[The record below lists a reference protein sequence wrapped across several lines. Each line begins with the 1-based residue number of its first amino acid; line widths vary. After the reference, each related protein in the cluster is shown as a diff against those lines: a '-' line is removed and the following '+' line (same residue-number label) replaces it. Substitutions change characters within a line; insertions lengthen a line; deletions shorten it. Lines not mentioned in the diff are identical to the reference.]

1 MAGKNSD
8 GGGASRKNARREPS
22 LTGLLEC
29 AAQQGFCY
37 CPNNASSAAEQT
49 GLGGGRFLTSAQD
62 FANQVLVGAPKQ
74 FHIRDVAAKIGWPV
88 RAQ

>member
-1 MAGKNSD
+1 MAGKNSG

-29 AAQQGFCY
+29 AAQQVFVIARIM
-37 CPNNASSAAEQT
+37 PLRPRNKPAW
-49 GLGGGRFLTSAQD
+49 GGGRFLTSAQD
-62 FANQVLVGAPKQ
+62 FANQVLVGAPQQ